1 MISQLDDN
9 GQPRNNSIN
18 QTQNFQKSL
27 SSLQGILEGITA
39 DTILKDVEL
48 QFLHAWL
55 EEQADKIGDL
65 LDVYDSVSSA
75 LSDKMISADEK
86 EDIMQLIADCL
97 EYGKIPD
104 NPESKANQFLGFL
117 KGVMADGTLN
127 RIEFEK
133 LVAKLNS
140 DIELQTSFPT
150 RILYN
155 IIRAADSDGRIDDE
169 EYSQIVSSVT
179 KLAGG
184 SFALDGD
191 ISGSP
196 IMIFDDEIDF
206 NTKNQ
211 CVCFTGKFF
220 SGTRSE
226 LESVAKSI
234 GMIPQNSVTRNT
246 KLVVVGSLNSRDWVL
261 SNSGRKIE
269 KASIYRLEGNPI
281 KITTETRWKKFIS
294 GNE

>member
-1 MISQLDDN
+1 MASQLDDN
-9 GQPRNNSIN
+9 GQPMNKRFN
-18 QTQNFQKSL
+18 QAQNFQKSL
-27 SSLQGILEGITA
+27 SSLQGILEGITS
-39 DTILKDVEL
+39 DTILKDVEI

-55 EEQADKIGDL
+55 EEQADKKGDI

-86 EDIMQLIADCL
+86 EDVMQLIGDCL
-97 EYGKIPD
+97 EYGEMFD
-104 NPESKANQFLGFL
+104 DPECKVNQFLGFL
-117 KGVMADGTLN
+117 KGVMADGILN
-127 RIEFEK
+127 RIEFDK

-155 IIRAADSDGRIDDE
+155 IIRAANSDGHIDDD

-184 SFALDGD
+184 SFAIDGD

-196 IMIFDDEIDF
+196 IMIFDDKIDF
-206 NTKNQ
+206 STENQ
-211 CVCFTGKFF
+211 CVCFTGKFL

-226 LESVAKSI
+226 IESKAKSI
-234 GMIPQNSVTRNT
+234 GMVPQGSVTKAT
-246 KLVVVGSLNSRDWVL
+246 KLVVVGCFNSRDWIL

-281 KITTETRWKKFIS
+281 KITTETRWNDFIS
-294 GNE
+294 SK